1 MFEQFWQ
8 FTDQYV
14 LFSKQEKNI
23 IKDYLTLKTF
33 PKQTTLVDLGKVSQ
47 EVYFILKGCLRFY
60 YITDDGREITGFVF
74 QENMF
79 AGSHDSFFN
88 QVPSLQILETIEASE
103 VLTLSFSGLS
113 ELYRKVPKMNEF
125 VRKLLQHRFSVAQTV
140 VASLIINKPEERY
153 RQIIEQQPDL
163 VNRIPL
169 HVLATYIGITPV
181 SLSRIRARKPKKK
194 SS

>member
-14 LFSKQEKNI
+14 LFSKQEKNT
-23 IKDYLTLKTF
+23 IKGYLTIKTF
-33 PKQTTLVDLGKVSQ
+33 PKQTTLVDLGTVSQ

-88 QVPSLQILETIEASE
+88 QVPSLQIVETIEASE

-153 RQIIEQQPDL
+153 RKIIEQQPDL

-181 SLSRIRARKPKKK
+181 SLSRIRARKPKK
-194 SS
+194 